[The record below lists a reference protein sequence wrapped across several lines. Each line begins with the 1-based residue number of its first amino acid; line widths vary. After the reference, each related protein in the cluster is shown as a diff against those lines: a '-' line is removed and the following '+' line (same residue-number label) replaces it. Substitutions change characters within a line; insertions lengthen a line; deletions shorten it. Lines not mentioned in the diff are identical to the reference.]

1 MAMHGLGM
9 IISSLVTKYR
19 DLTLLVSFFLQ
30 LLMYISAVMYPVI
43 TVKEKIHNNQLNQT
57 FR

>member
-1 MAMHGLGM
+1 MHGLGM